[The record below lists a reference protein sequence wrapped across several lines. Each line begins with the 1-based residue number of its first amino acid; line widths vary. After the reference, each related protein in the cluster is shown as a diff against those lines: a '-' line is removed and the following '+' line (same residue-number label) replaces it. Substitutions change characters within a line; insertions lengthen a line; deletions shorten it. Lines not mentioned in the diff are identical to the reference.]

1 MICMLDRR
9 FGFLVAALLLL
20 TSPLA
25 ARPEAVQAALGAAAA
40 AADRGDG
47 IAAEVELR
55 KALAAGAE
63 RGQVSARMGQ
73 AFLLQGDLRKA
84 REWLEQGQFA
94 EQDAALGWRMTGLLL
109 RQEGRLA
116 EAGQAYDKALALR
129 PDDPLLWVDIA
140 RLRYQGGEH
149 LLAIE
154 GAERALA
161 IAPDNPRAI
170 ELRAQLLND
179 QAGPMVAIPLLERG
193 LKAAPDDLPLLTSYA
208 AALGEAGRAAD
219 MLKVV
224 RRIRELNSGSPIP
237 YYYQAVIA
245 ARAGKTELARNLL
258 TRLGSQLDEMPSAL
272 LLQAALELEAG
283 NSAMA
288 VDMLER
294 LDRRQPYNPRVQLLL
309 ARGWLEVEDHTRLRQ
324 RFGNAAAQPDASPYL
339 LSIMGRSY
347 ERTGD
352 REAAAAFLDRAAA
365 ADVLPIAAR
374 PAPDGVVAGS
384 FAGLVLAGDQA
395 LLRGRGGEAF
405 AAYQRAAQVRY
416 PDWLLLRTVA
426 AAGPADGSALIAR
439 YQAAFPGSLL
449 APRMAAL
456 TAGQQG
462 KWQEAR
468 RLLENVSQRS
478 GLADPRLLADLAL
491 AQLQDGDAAAALASA
506 EWAARLHRASPLAA
520 QARALALVR
529 LGRDADIARSLLHK
543 AAAMG
548 RKDPMLAEAQAQLGD
563 R

>member
-1 MICMLDRR
+1 MPDRR
-9 FGFLVAALLLL
+9 MGWLVAGLLLL
-20 TSPLA
+20 TSPLG
-25 ARPEAVQAALGAAAA
+25 ARPEAVEAALGAAAA

-63 RGQVSARMGQ
+63 RNAVAARMGQ
-73 AFLLQGDLRKA
+73 ALLLQGDLRKA

-94 EQDAALGWRMTGLLL
+94 DQDAVLGWRMTGLLL

-161 IAPDNPRAI
+161 IAPNNPRAV

-179 QAGPMVAIPLLERG
+179 QAGPVAAIPLLEQG

-208 AALGEAGRAAD
+208 AGLGEAGRAVD

-224 RRIRELNSGSPIP
+224 RRIRELSRGSPVP

-245 ARAGKTELARNLL
+245 ARAGKTDLARNLL
-258 TRLGSQLDEMPSAL
+258 TRLGNRLDQMPAAL

-294 LDRRQPYNPRVQLLL
+294 LDRRQPFNSRVQLLL

-339 LSIMGRSY
+339 LSIMGRSF

-352 REAAAAFLDRAAA
+352 RETAAAFLERAARE
-365 ADVLPIAAR
+365 DGLPTVAQA
-374 PAPDGVVAGS
+374 APDGALAGS
-384 FAGLVLAGDQA
+384 FEGMVLAGDQA
-395 LLRGRGGEAF
+395 LLRGNRSEAF
-405 AAYQRAAQVRY
+405 NAYQRAAQVRY
-416 PDWLLLRTVA
+416 PDWLLLRSVVA
-426 AAGPADGSALIAR
+426 VGPAEGPALIWR

-449 APRMAAL
+449 TPRLGAI

-462 KWQEAR
+462 NWREAR
-468 RLLENVSQRS
+468 RLLENVSQRA
-478 GLADPRLLADLAL
+478 GRADPRLLADLAL

-506 EWAARLHRASPLAA
+506 EQASRLHRASPIAA
-520 QARALALVR
+520 QVRAMALVR
-529 LGRDADIARSLLHK
+529 LGREPDLARSLLNK

-548 RKDPMLAEAQAQLGD
+548 RSDPGLAEAQAQLHG